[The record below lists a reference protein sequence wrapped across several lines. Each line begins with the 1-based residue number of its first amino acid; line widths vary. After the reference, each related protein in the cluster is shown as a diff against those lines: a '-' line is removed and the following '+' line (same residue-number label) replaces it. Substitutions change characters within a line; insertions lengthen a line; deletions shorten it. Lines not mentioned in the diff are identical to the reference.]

1 MGAQQCCGLQTVT
14 QSSQSISNAISQ
26 ESQYTND
33 IDVFRK
39 VVIQPIKPLPLNRF
53 ESLKEV
59 MDDDIDDI
67 LNHFHELE
75 NE

>member
-1 MGAQQCCGLQTVT
+1 MGAQQCCGSQTVT
-14 QSSQSISNAISQ
+14 HSSQSISNAISQ
-26 ESQYTND
+26 ESQFTND

-39 VVIQPIKPLPLNRF
+39 VVIQPIKPLPLKRF
-53 ESLKEV
+53 ENLKEV

-67 LNHFHELE
+67 LNHFRELE

>member
-1 MGAQQCCGLQTVT
+1 MGAQQCCGSQIITH
-14 QSSQSISNAISQ
+14 SSHSISNSISQ
-26 ESQYTND
+26 ESQFTND

-39 VVIQPIKPLPLNRF
+39 VVIQPIKPLPLNRL
-53 ESLKEV
+53 ENVKEV

>member
-1 MGAQQCCGLQTVT
+1 MGAQQCCGSQMVI
-14 QSSQSISNAISQ
+14 QASQSFSNQMSQ
-26 ESQYTND
+26 EIQFTND

-39 VVIQPIKPLPLNRF
+39 AVIQPIKPLPLNRL

-67 LNHFHELE
+67 LNHFNELE
-75 NE
+75 KE

>member
-1 MGAQQCCGLQTVT
+1 MGAQQCCGSQIVIHTF
-14 QSSQSISNAISQ
+14 QSLSNQRSQ
-26 ESQYTND
+26 ESQFTND

-39 VVIQPIKPLPLNRF
+39 AVIQPIKPLPLNRF

-67 LNHFHELE
+67 LNHFNELE
-75 NE
+75 KK